1 MRPHSPYTV
10 HLVVLFLSLA
20 SVQVYLF
27 FKARRR
33 IRRSGLTP
41 RFKSLIVIS
50 LAVFVGVMQVPY
62 VAWFIGPEPGVRS
75 AYAVVKYPFAVW
87 SFGAI
92 GTALLLGARD
102 AAFLARRFVRAARRR
117 QHAPPVNLERR
128 AFLGRAFGAVAAT
141 PMVATAYGATFDT
154 GRLEVVRKTLPFPSL
169 PPSFD
174 GLTVLQASDIHS
186 GLSMDPPTLR
196 KLVEQMNALRPDLIL
211 LTGDYIS
218 ASMKDLDPFL
228 SAFASLR
235 APLGTIASLGNHEYM
250 YGRIDAIKGGISEIG
265 VTVIENGSAALA
277 RGADEIR
284 IAAIAD
290 IRFGQPDLD
299 RALDGP
305 NGLFTILLS
314 HRPEIFPIAAR
325 RGVSLTLSG
334 HYHGGQLA
342 LSLPGVTLS
351 AAHLV
356 TPYPEGLFVEGR
368 GLLYV
373 NRGIGTT
380 GPPVRLHARP
390 ELTLI
395 TLARA

>member
-1 MRPHSPYTV
+1 MPPRSPYTI
-10 HLVVLFLSLA
+10 HLVVLFLILA

-27 FKARRR
+27 VKARRR
-33 IRRSGLTP
+33 IRRSGFTP
-41 RFKSLIVIS
+41 RFKSLLVAS

-62 VAWFIGPEPGVRS
+62 IAWFIGPEPGVRS
-75 AYAVVKYPFAVW
+75 AYAVLKYPFAVW

-102 AAFLARRFVRAARRR
+102 VLSHFGNRVRASR
-117 QHAPPVNLERR
+117 QNWRPVNLERR

-154 GRLEVVRKTLPFPSL
+154 ARLEIVRKTLPFPSL

-186 GLSMDPPTLR
+186 GLSMDPATLR
-196 KLVEQMNALRPDLIL
+196 KLVQQMNALRPDLIL

-228 SAFASLR
+228 SAFASLS

-250 YGRIDAIKGGISEIG
+250 YGRIDTIKGGIEEIG
-265 VTVIENGSAALA
+265 VTVLENGSVALA

-284 IAAIAD
+284 IAGIAD

-305 NGLFTILLS
+305 DGLFTILLS
-314 HRPEIFPIAAR
+314 HRPEIFPTAAR

-356 TPYPEGLFVEGR
+356 TPYPEGLFVEGK

>member
-1 MRPHSPYTV
+1 MPARSPYTI
-10 HLVVLFLSLA
+10 HLVVLFLILA

-27 FKARRR
+27 VKARRR
-33 IRRSGLTP
+33 IRRSGLNP
-41 RFKSLIVIS
+41 RLKSLIVIS
-50 LAVFVGVMQVPY
+50 LAVFIGVMQVPY
-62 VAWFIGPEPGVRS
+62 AAWFTGPEPGVRS
-75 AYAVVKYPFAVW
+75 AYAVLKYPFAVW

-102 AAFLARRFVRAARRR
+102 LVSHFRRSVRARRR
-117 QHAPPVNLERR
+117 NPPPVNLERR
-128 AFLGRAFGAVAAT
+128 AFLGRAFGAVAAM

-154 GRLEVVRKTLPFPSL
+154 GRIEIVRKTLPFPSL

-174 GLTVLQASDIHS
+174 GVTVLQASDIHS
-186 GLSMDPPTLR
+186 GLSMDPATLR
-196 KLVEQMNALRPDLIL
+196 KLVQQMNALRPDLVL

-235 APLGTIASLGNHEYM
+235 APMGTIAALGNHEYM
-250 YGRIDAIKGGISEIG
+250 YGRIDTIKGGIRDIG
-265 VTVIENGSAALA
+265 ATVLENESAMLA
-277 RGADEIR
+277 KGADSIR
-284 IAAIAD
+284 IAGIAD
-290 IRFGQPDLD
+290 IRFGRPDLD

-305 NGLFTILLS
+305 DGLFTILLS
-314 HRPEIFPIAAR
+314 HRPEIFPVAAR

>member
-1 MRPHSPYTV
+1 MPPRSPYTI
-10 HLVVLFLSLA
+10 HLVVLLLILA

-27 FKARRR
+27 VKARRR

-41 RFKSLIVIS
+41 RFKSLLVAS
-50 LAVFVGVMQVPY
+50 LALFVGFMQVPY
-62 VAWFIGPEPGVRS
+62 IALFIGPEPGVRS
-75 AYAVVKYPFAVW
+75 AYAVLKYPFAVW

-102 AAFLARRFVRAARRR
+102 LVSHFRGRVRARRR
-117 QHAPPVNLERR
+117 NPRPVNLERR

-154 GRLEVVRKTLPFPSL
+154 GRLEIVRKTLPFTSL

-174 GLTVLQASDIHS
+174 GLTILQASDIHS
-186 GLSMDPPTLR
+186 GLSMDPATLR
-196 KLVEQMNALRPDLIL
+196 KLVQQMNALRPDLVL

-235 APLGTIASLGNHEYM
+235 APMGVIAALGNHEYM
-250 YGRIDAIKGGISEIG
+250 YGRIDRIKDGIAEIG
-265 VTVIENGSAALA
+265 VTVI
-277 RGADEIR
+277 
-284 IAAIAD
+284 
-290 IRFGQPDLD
+290 
-299 RALDGP
+299 
-305 NGLFTILLS
+305 
-314 HRPEIFPIAAR
+314 FPIAAK

-395 TLARA
+395 TLSRA